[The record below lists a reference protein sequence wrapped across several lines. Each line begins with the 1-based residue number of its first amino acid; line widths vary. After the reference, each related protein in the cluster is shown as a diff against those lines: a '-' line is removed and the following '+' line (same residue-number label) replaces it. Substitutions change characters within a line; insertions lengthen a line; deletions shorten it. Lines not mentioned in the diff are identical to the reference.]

1 MSNIMVLARVP
12 SSDERLAAFVAH
24 AGTAFAWFLAPLVVY
39 LLKRNDSKYVAEQA
53 LAALLWSILG
63 TIASILTCGLAIPIF
78 LVFHLV
84 AAFKALSGEEF
95 VYPWVGESAR
105 KTVYESSTTSAF

>member
-1 MSNIMVLARVP
+1 MMLARVP

-24 AGTAFAWFLAPLVVY
+24 AGTAVAWFLAPLLVY

-63 TIASILTCGLAIPIF
+63 TVLAALTCGLAIPVF
-78 LVFHLV
+78 LAFHLI
-84 AAFKALSGEEF
+84 AAVRALRGEPYL
-95 VYPWVGESAR
+95 YPLVGESAR
-105 KTVYESSTTSAF
+105 KTVYEHASASALY